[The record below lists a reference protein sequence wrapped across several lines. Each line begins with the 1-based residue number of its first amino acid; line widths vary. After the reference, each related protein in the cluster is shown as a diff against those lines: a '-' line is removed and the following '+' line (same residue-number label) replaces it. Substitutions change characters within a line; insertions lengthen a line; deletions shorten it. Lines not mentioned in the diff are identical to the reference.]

1 MTTDS
6 TTPAPGELPPQSAG
20 TPAGGTPDATPPVGE
35 PPRVVP
41 AGVGAEAGVNVD
53 ASSDAGAAGIDAS
66 SDAGAPGADASAR
79 APLPPLQTASL
90 RVSSPFAWLAG
101 GWRDLRSAWVQSL
114 IFGAFF
120 WVMTLVIKYVFLGS
134 PEYTLTVISGCFL
147 VGPFLAMGLYDISRR
162 RERGLAQDFGA
173 SMTCWSDYLSNMG
186 LLVLVLIVIEL
197 LWGRA
202 SLVVFAV
209 FFNTGMPSTTGVVD
223 AVFNPK
229 NIEFV
234 IAYLIVG
241 GFFAGLVFSTCAISI
256 PMILDRD
263 VDAVT
268 AGIRSIQ
275 SVVLRPDVMVLWG
288 LLIVVLMLASFAS
301 PWSIGV
307 LFLVPLL
314 GHATWHAYRQLMP
327 ADAVAAPVSA
337 SASAS

>member
-6 TTPAPGELPPQSAG
+6 TTPASEEPPPESAG
-20 TPAGGTPDATPPVGE
+20 K
-35 PPRVVP
+35 
-41 AGVGAEAGVNVD
+41 
-53 ASSDAGAAGIDAS
+53 
-66 SDAGAPGADASAR
+66 
-79 APLPPLQTASL
+79 PLPPLQTASL
-90 RVSSPFAWLAG
+90 RASAPFAWLAH

-120 WVMTLVIKYVFLGS
+120 WAMTLVIKYVFLGS

-162 RERGLAQDFGA
+162 REQGLAQDFGA
-173 SMTCWSDYLSNMG
+173 SMTCWSDYLPNMG

-223 AVFNPK
+223 AVFNLK

-275 SVVLRPDVMVLWG
+275 SVVTRPDVMVLWG
-288 LLIVVLMLASFAS
+288 LMIVALMLAAFAS
-301 PWSIGV
+301 PWSIAV
-307 LFLVPLL
+307 PFVVPLL

-327 ADAVAAPVSA
+327 ADAAVTVA
-337 SASAS
+337 SASDGVSQP